1 MESEKN
7 HHFATLSELI
17 KQEYSMMK
25 QGSWLMDNF
34 TMEGSSCHHRT
45 PLVNL
50 SIVKRGT
57 AILYT
62 S

>member
-34 TMEGSSCHHRT
+34 TMEGSSCHHQT
-45 PLVNL
+45 PPGE
-50 SIVKRGT
+50 S
-57 AILYT
+57 
-62 S
+62 